1 MGATKYPGPGI
12 AGSAEGG
19 ADSLGAGPI
28 QEAADPFEVHL
39 GDQRADLD
47 VVTGAGFAYHQ
58 GADFA
63 DQVVG
68 ELCGDRLV
76 HQHPAAGTAFLPGV
90 PGGAQR
96 RRRFVDQ
103 QWFDPRDQA
112 HPRQRAFGQRC
123 LEGIGA
129 RSHGAGRPFSARV
142 RAGRGAWVGLGMC
155 AGL

>member
-1 MGATKYPGPGI
+1 MTGPKISSREHSAPSGTPVSTVGATKYPGPGI

-90 PGGAQR
+90 PVPGGAQR
-96 RRRFVDQ
+96 RRRFVEVGAVED
-103 QWFDPRDQA
+103 DHRRLTA
-112 HPRQRAFGQRC
+112 ELEVHP
-123 LEGIGA
+123 LE
-129 RSHGAGRPFSARV
+129 
-142 RAGRGAWVGLGMC
+142 
-155 AGL
+155 